1 MSETKYVIS
10 LSADEE
16 QLLKNITH
24 KGNVHT
30 APEVLHAQ
38 ILLHSNSN

>member
-16 QLLKNITH
+16 PLLKNITH